1 MKNQSIPSWLIQ
13 LGILN
18 NLFPLTMLSIMNTK
32 IVAIIFAII
41 SVVVGCCHID
51 SGSTGY
57 ISNYRLRFERGD
69 TVYVGNGS
77 FSVSFCI
84 EPNAPDTVVMQFGM
98 REGLNYAEYDSDSTF
113 LLSVSGD
120 NLLSY
125 SLLNDERQISFV
137 RKDGQKFATVRM
149 EYTYGN
155 YASAMRFGKPLDANN
170 PIADIWE
177 TSWEEF
183 YYPFIPNSHM
193 DIRAEFVAPDT
204 VDVVAAYPVYRQ
216 GDRYICEAKN
226 IISHSLHFAYLNKK
240 HYIVDTIGICGKKV
254 PLYQM
259 KKRLL
264 SDSEKADMANVLCRA
279 AEYFESVFG
288 DSYWSEKHGVSVMSI
303 LFEPTFYGLRQ
314 NVNFMSSPIDDSTYY
329 AFGLVHEMGH
339 RWLGEYNLLIADGQ
353 PGAYFIKESLNVFMR
368 MMFGRATGLYDWQQ
382 EMQKRRKS
390 YDEIKGTKRD
400 CALIDMRYN
409 SNFDVVYSKGPVILD
424 DFAQR
429 IGYDEMVRIIGEFY
443 RRYDQKIGLRYEDF
457 ISTVADLH
465 PEIADELNQRLRSI

>member
-1 MKNQSIPSWLIQ
+1 MS
-13 LGILN
+13 
-18 NLFPLTMLSIMNTK
+18 TR
-32 IVAIIFAII
+32 IVAIFFVITT
-41 SVVVGCCHID
+41 VVGGCSRID
-51 SGSTGY
+51 SNSTGY

-125 SLLNDERQISFV
+125 SLLSDERQIAFV
-137 RKDGQKFATVRM
+137 RNSNEQAAHIRM
-149 EYTYGN
+149 EYGYSNIVT
-155 YASAMRFGKPLDANN
+155 AFRFGKPLNANN
-170 PIADIWE
+170 PTADIWE
-177 TSWEEF
+177 TSAEEF
-183 YYPFIPNSHM
+183 YYPFIANTHM
-193 DIRAEFVAPDT
+193 DIRAEFVAPDS
-204 VDVVAAYPVYRQ
+204 VEVIASYPAHRQ
-216 GDRYICEAKN
+216 GDSYICEAKN

-288 DSYWSEKHGVSVMSI
+288 DSYLSEKHGVSVMSI

-443 RRYDQKIGLRYEDF
+443 RRYDQKIGLRYENF

-465 PEIADELNQRLRSI
+465 PEIADELDRRLRSI